1 MTRPMRQAARPRP
14 SGNLDG
20 RALPLAA
27 AVAVLALT
35 MSVHG
40 PAAGAPPGAATP
52 TATSTASG
60 AAPVAAPGTAPGTSP
75 GTAPATPPAASAGA
89 TPATAPGAAS
99 TPAAAKTPG
108 VDAPPPAQPPREVSV
123 PAFERHQLPNGLTLV
138 LAPRP
143 GTPIVS
149 IGLLVR
155 AGPELDPPG
164 RAGTAAMTAGLLA
177 KGARRNGRVVQA
189 TELARQAEALGS
201 SLDSASGWRSTTLS
215 MTVTTPKLAAAA
227 ALMADVLQRPLLA
240 ADELERARAQSL
252 DGLRVT
258 LGDPAQVASMAA
270 RRVFWGDTAYGRLVS
285 PGSLARLTREDITT
299 FHAAWYR
306 PERTV
311 LVLAGDIDAG
321 PAKDLAQKLF
331 GAWHPKGAAPP
342 QPEPAAPAPLPDPLL
357 LVDMPGSGQSAV
369 VVDAPFPPTGAPDR
383 RAGQVANAVLGGGY
397 SARLNQEV
405 RIKRGLSYGAFSQA
419 ETHPHA
425 GMAHAETQTNHP
437 TAAQVLQLM
446 RSEMLRLAEAPPTPD
461 ELAAR
466 QATLVGSFARRLE
479 TTGGL
484 ASLAIAQLVQG
495 RPLEELG
502 RTVDEV
508 MAVTPEQV
516 QTFAK
521 THWKPGTLRGV
532 IAGDLKAAGES
543 VAPLLAPDAPG
554 GPARRIN
561 LDALDL
567 DRPTLQREAR

>member
-1 MTRPMRQAARPRP
+1 MKRRAFPRAAV
-14 SGNLDG
+14 
-20 RALPLAA
+20 AA
-27 AVAVLALT
+27 AVLSLT
-35 MSVHG
+35 MGVD
-40 PAAGAPPGAATP
+40 AA
-52 TATSTASG
+52 
-60 AAPVAAPGTAPGTSP
+60 
-75 GTAPATPPAASAGA
+75 
-89 TPATAPGAAS
+89 
-99 TPAAAKTPG
+99 TPG
-108 VDAPPPAQPPREVSV
+108 VDAPPPPQPPRPIAV
-123 PAFERHQLPNGLTLV
+123 PAFERHELPNGLTLV
-138 LAPRP
+138 LAPRR

-149 IGLLVR
+149 LALLVR

-164 RAGTAAMTAGLLA
+164 RAGTAAMTAGLLT
-177 KGARRNGRVVQA
+177 KGARRNGRVVEA
-189 TELARQAEALGS
+189 TELARQAEALGA
-201 SLDSASGWRSTTLS
+201 SLDSGSGWRSTTLS
-215 MTVTTPKLAAAA
+215 MTVTTPRLAAAA

-270 RRVFWGDTAYGRLVS
+270 RRAFWGDTAYGRLVS
-285 PGSLARLTREDITT
+285 PRSLARLVREDITA

-311 LVLAGDIDAG
+311 LVLAGDIESE
-321 PAKDLAQKLF
+321 PARALAAKLF
-331 GAWHPKGAAPP
+331 GAWQPKAAAPAA
-342 QPEPAAPAPLPDPLL
+342 PEAAAPAPLPEPVLL
-357 LVDMPGSGQSAV
+357 IDMPGTGQSAV
-369 VVDAPFPPTGAPDR
+369 VIDAPFVPTGAPDR
-383 RAGQVANAVLGGGY
+383 RIGQVANAVLGGGY

-437 TAAQVLQLM
+437 TAAQVLHLM
-446 RSEMLRLAEAPPTPD
+446 RGEIQRLADAPPSAE

-516 QTFAK
+516 QAFAK
-521 THWKPGTLRGV
+521 THWKAGTLRAV
-532 IAGDLKAAGES
+532 IAGDLKAAGDTL
-543 VAPLLAPDAPG
+543 APLLAPDAPG
-554 GPARRIN
+554 GPARR
-561 LDALDL
+561 LGLGALDL

>member
-1 MTRPMRQAARPRP
+1 VKR
-14 SGNLDG
+14 

-27 AVAVLALT
+27 AATLLPLM
-35 MSVHG
+35 MSVH
-40 PAAGAPPGAATP
+40 
-52 TATSTASG
+52 
-60 AAPVAAPGTAPGTSP
+60 
-75 GTAPATPPAASAGA
+75 
-89 TPATAPGAAS
+89 AS
-99 TPAAAKTPG
+99 TPG
-108 VDAPPPAQPPREVSV
+108 IDAPPPAQPPRPIAV
-123 PAFERHQLPNGLTLV
+123 PAFEQHPLPNGMTLV
-138 LAPRP
+138 LAPRR

-149 IGLLVR
+149 LGVLVR

-164 RAGTAAMTAGLLA
+164 RAGTAAMTAGLLT
-177 KGARRNGRVVQA
+177 KGARRHGRAVEA
-189 TELARQAEALGS
+189 TELARQAEALGAT
-201 SLDSASGWRSTTLS
+201 LDSASGWRSTTLA
-215 MTVTTPKLAAAA
+215 MTVTTPRLAAAA

-258 LGDPAQVASMAA
+258 LGDPAQVAAMAA

-285 PGSLARLTREDITT
+285 PGSLARLVREDITA

-311 LVLAGDIDAG
+311 LVLAGDIEPE
-321 PAKDLAQKLF
+321 PARELALKLF
-331 GAWHPKGAAPP
+331 GTWQPKSAATAPP
-342 QPEPAAPAPLPDPLL
+342 EAAAPAPLPEALL
-357 LVDMPGSGQSAV
+357 LIDMPGTGQSAV
-369 VVDAPFPPTGAPDR
+369 VVDAPFVPTGAPDR
-383 RAGQVANAVLGGGY
+383 RIGQVANAVLGGGY

-425 GMAHAETQTNHP
+425 GMARAETQTNHP

-446 RSEMLRLAEAPPTPD
+446 RGEMQRLAESPPSAE

-516 QTFAK
+516 QAFAK
-521 THWKPGTLRGV
+521 AHWKPGTLRGV
-532 IAGDLKAAGES
+532 IAGDLKAAGDS
-543 VAPLLAPDAPG
+543 LAPLLAPDAPG
-554 GPARRIN
+554 GPARR
-561 LDALDL
+561 LGLEALDL
-567 DRPTLQREAR
+567 DRPTLQRATR

>member
-1 MTRPMRQAARPRP
+1 MNRLMRDPSRRP
-14 SGNLDG
+14 SRRTSGPH
-20 RALPLAA
+20 ALSLAA
-27 AVAVLALT
+27 AAALLSLI

-40 PAAGAPPGAATP
+40 ATANAASG
-52 TATSTASG
+52 TASG
-60 AAPVAAPGTAPGTSP
+60 LASGGASGPAPGAVPG
-75 GTAPATPPAASAGA
+75 
-89 TPATAPGAAS
+89 TAPGAAS
-99 TPAAAKTPG
+99 GATPG
-108 VDAPPPAQPPREVSV
+108 VDAPPPAQPPRAVSV
-123 PAFERHQLPNGLTLV
+123 PTFERHQLPNGLTLV

-149 IGLLVR
+149 LGLLVR
-155 AGPELDPPG
+155 AGPELDPAG
-164 RAGTAAMTAGLLA
+164 RAGTAAMTAGLLT
-177 KGARRNGRVVQA
+177 KGARRHGRVVEA

-201 SLDSASGWRSTTLS
+201 SLDSASGWRATTLS
-215 MTVTTPKLAAAA
+215 MTVTTPKLPAAA

-258 LGDPAQVASMAA
+258 LGDPAQVAAMAA
-270 RRVFWGDTAYGRLVS
+270 RRVFWGDNAYGRLVS
-285 PGSLARLTREDITT
+285 PGSLARLTREDISA

-311 LVLAGDIDAG
+311 LVLAGDIE
-321 PAKDLAQKLF
+321 PAPALELARRLF
-331 GAWHPKGAAPP
+331 GAWHPKGAAPVE
-342 QPEPAAPAPLPDPLL
+342 PEPAAPAPLPEPLL
-357 LVDMPGSGQSAV
+357 LIDMPGSGQSAV

-425 GMAHAETQTNHP
+425 GMAHAETQTKHP
-437 TAAQVLQLM
+437 SAAQVLALM
-446 RSEMLRLAEAPPTPD
+446 RGEMLRLADAPPTPE

-495 RPLEELG
+495 RPLEDLG

-508 MAVTPEQV
+508 MAVTPGQV
-516 QTFAK
+516 QSFAR
-521 THWKPGTLRGV
+521 THWKPGTLRSV
-532 IAGDLKAAGES
+532 IAGDLKAAGDS

-554 GPARRIN
+554 GPARK
-561 LDALDL
+561 LELEALDL
-567 DRPTLQREAR
+567 DRPNLQREAR

>member
-1 MTRPMRQAARPRP
+1 VRRRSLAR
-14 SGNLDG
+14 S
-20 RALPLAA
+20 
-27 AVAVLALT
+27 VAMLSLSIV
-35 MSVHG
+35 MSVH
-40 PAAGAPPGAATP
+40 
-52 TATSTASG
+52 
-60 AAPVAAPGTAPGTSP
+60 
-75 GTAPATPPAASAGA
+75 SA
-89 TPATAPGAAS
+89 
-99 TPAAAKTPG
+99 TPG
-108 VDAPPPAQPPREVSV
+108 VDAPPPAQPPRPIAV

-138 LAPRP
+138 LAPRR

-149 IGLLVR
+149 LALLVR

-164 RAGTAAMTAGLLA
+164 RAGTAAMTAGLLT
-177 KGARRNGRVVQA
+177 KGARRGGRVVEA
-189 TELARQAEALGS
+189 TELARQAEALGA
-201 SLDSASGWRSTTLS
+201 SLDSGSGWRSTTLS
-215 MTVTTPKLAAAA
+215 MTVTTPRLAAAA

-270 RRVFWGDTAYGRLVS
+270 RRAFWGDTAYGRLVS
-285 PGSLARLTREDITT
+285 PGSLARLTREDVTA

-311 LVLAGDIDAG
+311 LVLAGDIESEA
-321 PAKDLAQKLF
+321 ARELTAKLF
-331 GAWHPKGAAPP
+331 GAWQPKGAAPP
-342 QPEPAAPAPLPDPLL
+342 QPEPAAPSPLPEPLL
-357 LVDMPGSGQSAV
+357 LIDMPGTGQSAV
-369 VVDAPFPPTGAPDR
+369 VVDAPFVPTGAPDR
-383 RAGQVANAVLGGGY
+383 RIGQVANAVLGGGY

-446 RSEMLRLAEAPPTPD
+446 RGEMQRLAEAPPSTE

-484 ASLAIAQLVQG
+484 ASLAISQLVQG

-516 QTFAK
+516 QAFAK
-521 THWKPGTLRGV
+521 AHWKPGTLRGV
-532 IAGDLKAAGES
+532 IAGDLKAAGDS
-543 VAPLLAPDAPG
+543 LAPLLAADAPG
-554 GPARRIN
+554 GPARRFG
-561 LDALDL
+561 LEALDL
-567 DRPTLQREAR
+567 DRPTLQRETR